1 MQPDVFRFFPLGC
14 SVLLPFAARINGFDK
29 ISSGMGASL
38 KISLLHGAWGPQVLY
53 VYRHALCRL
62 ILVVAGLL
70 GKGGGEGGR
79 GEGKGRGEGER
90 KNMCAG
96 KFYVKLTQARVF

>member
-1 MQPDVFRFFPLGC
+1 MEAEGGDRGC
-14 SVLLPFAARINGFDK
+14 DICNQRGCGK
-29 ISSGMGASL
+29 
-38 KISLLHGAWGPQVLY
+38 SLLITVYQVSGGIQLY
-53 VYRHALCRL
+53 PV
-62 ILVVAGLL
+62 GE
-70 GKGGGEGGR
+70 GGEGGGEGGR